1 MNFDPGV
8 TVEFWLKKEAF
19 DITKTEKEVIFDLW
33 NNQLSSSA
41 DYGRLTIALTSST
54 TAGANPF
61 LITAQSGTV
70 GFSEY
75 QPTIASFTTASL
87 ADGNW
92 HHYALTIASQSA
104 GIETKIYVD
113 GVKKATD
120 SNGSVGINNV
130 STINGNISLL
140 GGLVTAPSASYL
152 AHVTG
157 SGKLSGSMDEFRYW
171 KQARTDKQVANTFFI
186 PIGGGTNEFD
196 YNRSL
201 GLYYKFNEGITGT
214 SSIDNKILDYSGR
227 IANGAWTGYTT
238 GARQT
243 TSAMVQS
250 GYARTEFKDPIIY
263 SFHPDVVSTLA
274 TLKTTGSVQD
284 NEGTSKMMALLPG
297 WLQEKDQDNY
307 NNQVKKFTQIMA
319 SYFDNL
325 NAQIGEVNNIFDE
338 KYPTTTEEPYPF
350 AQKLL
355 ESRGFVVP
363 NLFTDGDLVNYL
375 LQKDDNEI
383 FEMNITDVK
392 NRIYHNI
399 YNNLTYILKSKG
411 TEKSFRNL
419 LRCFGIDSEVMR
431 LSLYADDS
439 TYTILDNYEYASVE
453 KKALNLNNRDN
464 LEATIYNTTSSNPS
478 FTYISSSE
486 GDTEQYTAF
495 TVECEAVFP
504 LQLEK
509 FDDGYFPKQ
518 FYTASVYGFHRA
530 LTSSVADYTWHPD
543 LDTDLKIY
551 AVKPEHESKDV
562 YFVATSSYGGFNL
575 TSSTYFNTYENN
587 KWNFAFRV
595 KNNKYPYTYGLTGST
610 GDSYYVEFV
619 GYNSE
624 GDTTKNNFS
633 VSASVSSAIGKK
645 FLDSSKRLYAGA
657 HKTNFT
663 GSTLLKSDVAVTDV
677 KYWQSYLDDETIQYH
692 SFNPDNAGTKTPF
705 NPDNV
710 NTSITYHELTDYE
723 TLALHWRFDT
733 LTGSDASGEITG
745 FDFSSGSTENA
756 SRNSWLGGITGNKYP
771 FKGQNFI
778 TSSAKA
784 LDRQFL
790 YSAKQRNF
798 GVLMSSDGV
807 TIKNDANTML
817 FTDDDVSD
825 NFYSFEKSYH
835 GVISQQMLNMFASLI
850 EFNDLIGYP
859 IDGYKKSYKEMEKL
873 ARLFFE
879 KMENR
884 VEPEKFFEF
893 YKWIDTS
900 IMYALG
906 QLFPA
911 SAKFSET
918 SRNVIESHVLERNK
932 LDRKFPLLI
941 DVSATE
947 GYARGINELFYSW
960 KFGHAPVPQNFAT
973 SLKFGKTSSAVRL
986 IDSSTPSYPTT
997 GGFSL
1002 AAWIKVEDFG
1012 GNATIYTAQN
1022 SGSQN
1027 SIIFFVN
1034 ENILSLQVIDT
1045 SGNANIYQYSIT
1057 NVIDWNNWNYVAVS
1071 WDGNFANDAE
1081 FYVNG
1086 VTNITPTTI
1095 TKLGSGATLR
1105 DIDQIT
1111 IGDASASEVVYITSL
1126 AIWNS
1131 SLSNNSVGDHYYFG
1145 EFNPIEN
1152 NGQYSDLISYY
1163 KFGID
1168 DAAGAVA
1175 SVTDIISGFD
1185 VTKNGSGDLDYVLD
1199 SPYSFYGI
1207 SENENCLWQKHRKE
1221 RKFTYGKFDATT
1233 DRQTLLD
1240 NLNSGNNS
1248 KHLAKFEQDGTAYA
1262 GSTYALR
1269 NFGSLHKFSVAM
1281 DENIHGGTNYSQ
1293 NKNRDI
1299 VWDATYIHGPVSQQY
1314 PKGIPQN
1321 VLVVG
1326 LGEGQGTEAF
1336 IDCVDVEK
1344 PNEKRKWRLTTVA
1357 GRRSAL
1363 AQGAATARN
1372 SAEDYNAVVKGEIAW
1387 PLNLISASVTTGYQA
1402 EVVSKFKSDVVLSNI
1417 HSDTYAPG
1425 NEIGMQGP
1433 FTETWVGGHQSRHV
1447 DLNKHNIRITTNE
1460 ANATATL
1467 VMTVNP
1473 TDGDTITIGDGTTT
1487 PITYTFKNTPADPST
1502 QILIDGGGNP
1512 LGTMVSLRT
1521 RIVDDFNISIP
1532 SGLATTK
1539 VLTNNNVGIIGNYT
1553 LAASFTSGANSITGF
1568 AGGVDGVYKT
1578 TNNLDAWDTR
1588 PEGWRLLLNEC
1599 SDTALGRQSGSDD
1612 GAMGFVGPD
1621 YGGPY
1626 PDYNRKYAVRY
1637 RDERAKRPVNVRN
1650 IKTTTDSAR
1659 AGNFLKNYEV
1669 VMIAGK
1675 EGNNLAFRDID
1686 LANRQKN
1693 QILPDPIWNQV
1704 PFTTNYQTLIGYL
1717 PGYYGNVWG
1726 DARCF
1731 DPDFETKRGSNIG
1744 NQIFYENNRQVEEAS
1759 SRIAHGSFYMSGA
1772 LYIGTRASGSFRAA
1786 GLQNFMF
1793 NLNTD
1798 SDDKFVTFGSDNY
1811 RLDTINPPTSN
1822 SDPNYY
1828 IQTGSNNTDYFN
1840 NLRTRINTNS
1850 TYSSSYAIVEPIAQ
1864 TLDFSSSLNIQT
1876 ASVNRFLGGQTGSL
1890 NNLEEVFSFWID
1902 LSGSNYSGSANTGD
1916 RKYLLN
1922 MSDTSFRLS
1931 KELYIS
1937 LNGDLNFNLGFGTKG
1952 RQYKV
1957 ADFFETHKNSGF
1969 INITINNQYPNSAP
1983 VDNNT
1988 IIYINAVSQS
1998 VAISTS
2004 GGIISNSRTE
2014 RNESEGRVDL
2024 FNSGSGYLF
2033 QGKAASVAF
2042 MNSVLNS
2049 TQIKQIYNNGY
2060 LTRVDKNSSID
2071 SADIVQQ
2078 YLAQSAYLGNVEATV
2093 QLSNGT
2099 RWSGSLGD
2107 GQPYFT
2113 YTAATDTGQD
2123 HLFISNQ
2130 GPPEPTYGA
2139 FSVTAS
2145 AYGSSYNDTIVPQ
2158 NGTTYTYFTKIEDLT
2173 GGIDPT
2179 GSVDADTLTFGL
2191 NSDTIIFELDSNG
2204 STSGTNIPV
2213 SIVLASDA
2221 LVYNAMSAS
2230 IKANTSFDTVNITSF
2245 GNYALLEITASAGG
2259 AGNNGTFT
2267 YTPSTGE
2274 RTSFFS
2280 LANPGEGLDAVTYY
2294 NIIERNRDDLTS
2306 SDSIITTRFSAPGGP
2321 EIQSQGYLD
2330 VRNTELS
2337 AYNAMP
2343 FRNLT
2348 VRSSGSGESGR
2359 IRLNDIHDQRFGLQ
2373 THLRRHS
2380 GQFGYDSVV
2389 GSVTTAND
2397 YVAVPSFHKI
2407 QRNGMKRLNYSTS
2420 ETVVT
2425 GTIYNNGFYQSC
2437 IPQSDF
2443 QYAWITGSIGDDL
2456 TQRIL
2461 GFAPAG
2467 GYVSSSSGYVDA
2479 IVFPS
2484 ASQILGS
2491 L

>member
-1 MNFDPGV
+1 LDYATASNFAKFGSAELYYEFAFSRIYNEYPYDGTDQEKLEFRLSSSYLDDYIFENHYPRTNGHVIFSYVSNTTAAGIHDGYGRPDTPEYISTKGGPHTGSTTFANQSIYKAFSGSNYYNAADDLGSSLELNFDPGV

-19 DITKTEKEVIFDLW
+19 DIAATEKEVIFDLW

-54 TAGANPF
+54 SAGANPF
-61 LITAQSGTV
+61 LITAQSGTT

-75 QPTIASFTTASL
+75 QPTITSFTTASI

-104 GIETKIYVD
+104 GIQTKIYVD
-113 GVKKATD
+113 GVKLATD
-120 SNGSVGINNV
+120 SNGSVGINSV

-140 GGLVTAPSASYL
+140 GGLVAAPSASYL

-171 KQARTDKQVANTFFI
+171 KQPRTDKQVANTFFI

-214 SSIDNKILDYSGR
+214 DSIDNQILDYSGR
-227 IANGAWTGYTT
+227 IANGAWNNYAA

-439 TYTILDNYEYASVE
+439 TYTILDNYEYTSVE
-453 KKALNLNNRDN
+453 KKALNLNNRYN
-464 LEATIYNTTSSNPS
+464 LEATIYNTASAGST

-486 GDTEQYTAF
+486 GDPDDGAVQEENTAF
-495 TVECEAVFP
+495 TFEVEAVFP

-518 FYTASVYGFHRA
+518 FFTSSIAGIHRA
-530 LTSSVADYTWHPD
+530 IHTDPSDYTWAAN
-543 LDTDLKIY
+543 DTGLTIY

-562 YFVATSSYGGFNL
+562 YFVASGSGYANFEL
-575 TSSTYFNTYENN
+575 TSSTFFNVYENN
-587 KWNFAFRV
+587 KWNFAFRI

-610 GDSYYVEFV
+610 GDAYDIEFV

-624 GDTTKNNFS
+624 GDTTKNSFS
-633 VSASVSSAIGKK
+633 VSSSISFSLGQNW
-645 FLDSSKRLYAGA
+645 LLSSKRLYAGA

-663 GSTLLKSDVAVTDV
+663 GSTLLKSDVMVTDV

-705 NPDNV
+705 RPDNV
-710 NTSITYHELTDYE
+710 NTGIEYHELTDYE

-733 LTGSDASGEITG
+733 LTGSDASGVITG

-756 SRNSWLGGITGNKYP
+756 SRNSWLGGITGRKYP

-807 TIKNDANTML
+807 TIKNDANTLL

-835 GVISQQMLNMFASLI
+835 GVISQEMLNMFASLI

-859 IDGYKKSYKEMEKL
+859 IDGYKRSYKEMEKL

-884 VEPEKFFEF
+884 VEPEKFFDF
-893 YKWIDTS
+893 YKWIDSS

-932 LDRKFPLLI
+932 LDRKFPILI

-960 KFGHAPVPQNFAT
+960 KFGHAPVN
-973 SLKFGKTSSAVRL
+973 
-986 IDSSTPSYPTT
+986 
-997 GGFSL
+997 
-1002 AAWIKVEDFG
+1002 
-1012 GNATIYTAQN
+1012 GN
-1022 SGSQN
+1022 
-1027 SIIFFVN
+1027 
-1034 ENILSLQVIDT
+1034 
-1045 SGNANIYQYSIT
+1045 
-1057 NVIDWNNWNYVAVS
+1057 
-1071 WDGNFANDAE
+1071 
-1081 FYVNG
+1081 
-1086 VTNITPTTI
+1086 
-1095 TKLGSGATLR
+1095 
-1105 DIDQIT
+1105 
-1111 IGDASASEVVYITSL
+1111 
-1126 AIWNS
+1126 
-1131 SLSNNSVGDHYYFG
+1131 
-1145 EFNPIEN
+1145 
-1152 NGQYSDLISYY
+1152 
-1163 KFGID
+1163 
-1168 DAAGAVA
+1168 
-1175 SVTDIISGFD
+1175 
-1185 VTKNGSGDLDYVLD
+1185 
-1199 SPYSFYGI
+1199 
-1207 SENENCLWQKHRKE
+1207 ENENCLWQKHRKE
-1221 RKFTYGKFDATT
+1221 RTDIT

-1269 NFGSLHKFSVAM
+1269 NFGSLHKFSVVM
-1281 DENIHGGTNYSQ
+1281 DKNIHGGTNYGQ

-1336 IDCVDVEK
+1336 IDCADVEN

-1372 SAEDYNAVVKGEIAW
+1372 SDEDYNAVVKGEIAW

-1402 EVVSKFKSDVVLSNI
+1402 EVVSKFKSGVVLSNI

-1447 DLNKHNIRITTNE
+1447 DLNKHNTSY
-1460 ANATATL
+1460 
-1467 VMTVNP
+1467 
-1473 TDGDTITIGDGTTT
+1473 TTT
-1487 PITYTFKNTPADPST
+1487 P
-1502 QILIDGGGNP
+1502 
-1512 LGTMVSLRT
+1512 
-1521 RIVDDFNISIP
+1521 
-1532 SGLATTK
+1532 
-1539 VLTNNNVGIIGNYT
+1539 
-1553 LAASFTSGANSITGF
+1553 
-1568 AGGVDGVYKT
+1568 
-1578 TNNLDAWDTR
+1578 NNLDAWDTR

-1599 SDTALGRQSGSDD
+1599 DDADPSYQQSGSGD

-1626 PDYNRKYAVRY
+1626 PDYNRKYAVHY
-1637 RDERAKRPVNVRN
+1637 RDERAKRPLNVRN
-1650 IKTTTDSAR
+1650 IKTTTGSAR
-1659 AGNFLKNYEV
+1659 AGNFSNNYEV
-1669 VMIAGK
+1669 FM
-1675 EGNNLAFRDID
+1675 
-1686 LANRQKN
+1686 
-1693 QILPDPIWNQV
+1693 
-1704 PFTTNYQTLIGYL
+1704 TTGRL
-1717 PGYYGNVWG
+1717 
-1726 DARCF
+1726 
-1731 DPDFETKRGSNIG
+1731 EHERG
-1744 NQIFYENNRQVEEAS
+1744 
-1759 SRIAHGSFYMSGA
+1759 GA
-1772 LYIGTRASGSFRAA
+1772 L
-1786 GLQNFMF
+1786 
-1793 NLNTD
+1793 
-1798 SDDKFVTFGSDNY
+1798 
-1811 RLDTINPPTSN
+1811 
-1822 SDPNYY
+1822 
-1828 IQTGSNNTDYFN
+1828 
-1840 NLRTRINTNS
+1840 
-1850 TYSSSYAIVEPIAQ
+1850 
-1864 TLDFSSSLNIQT
+1864 
-1876 ASVNRFLGGQTGSL
+1876 
-1890 NNLEEVFSFWID
+1890 
-1902 LSGSNYSGSANTGD
+1902 
-1916 RKYLLN
+1916 
-1922 MSDTSFRLS
+1922 
-1931 KELYIS
+1931 
-1937 LNGDLNFNLGFGTKG
+1937 
-1952 RQYKV
+1952 
-1957 ADFFETHKNSGF
+1957 
-1969 INITINNQYPNSAP
+1969 
-1983 VDNNT
+1983 
-1988 IIYINAVSQS
+1988 
-1998 VAISTS
+1998 
-2004 GGIISNSRTE
+2004 
-2014 RNESEGRVDL
+2014 
-2024 FNSGSGYLF
+2024 
-2033 QGKAASVAF
+2033 
-2042 MNSVLNS
+2042 
-2049 TQIKQIYNNGY
+2049 
-2060 LTRVDKNSSID
+2060 
-2071 SADIVQQ
+2071 
-2078 YLAQSAYLGNVEATV
+2078 
-2093 QLSNGT
+2093 
-2099 RWSGSLGD
+2099 
-2107 GQPYFT
+2107 
-2113 YTAATDTGQD
+2113 
-2123 HLFISNQ
+2123 
-2130 GPPEPTYGA
+2130 
-2139 FSVTAS
+2139 
-2145 AYGSSYNDTIVPQ
+2145 
-2158 NGTTYTYFTKIEDLT
+2158 
-2173 GGIDPT
+2173 
-2179 GSVDADTLTFGL
+2179 
-2191 NSDTIIFELDSNG
+2191 
-2204 STSGTNIPV
+2204 
-2213 SIVLASDA
+2213 
-2221 LVYNAMSAS
+2221 
-2230 IKANTSFDTVNITSF
+2230 
-2245 GNYALLEITASAGG
+2245 
-2259 AGNNGTFT
+2259 
-2267 YTPSTGE
+2267 TPSTALPSFYSNLPNTTQEASLVGVIPSITPTSATATLAMSVKPIDGDTITIGDGVTAPIIYAFKNTISAPATQIQIGADALATILNA
-2274 RTSFFS
+2274 RTKIIGDFNISIPGSGILTTRVLTNLNLGPIGNYTLAASFTSVSNSITGFTGGVGTVGFGGGNVVS
-2280 LANPGEGLDAVTYY
+2280 NFNNT
-2294 NIIERNRDDLTS
+2294 NRIPS
-2306 SDSIITTRFSAPGGP
+2306 SIRDNSVYDPNLYTDSIIATRFSAPGGF
-2321 EIQSQGYLD
+2321 ETMSEVFLD
-2330 VRNTELS
+2330 IPAKEYS
-2337 AYNAMP
+2337 AYNALP
-2343 FRNLT
+2343 FRNLLL
-2348 VRSSGSGESGR
+2348 RGSGSGEAGT

>member
-1 MNFDPGV
+1 MSLQDLFKKQNTNSKVVSADNATSSAEYVESVATIKRREELNDQFVPRLDYATASNFAKFGSAELYYEFAFSRIYNEYPYDGTDQEKLEFRLSSSYLDDYIFENHYPRTNGHVIFSAVNNSITAIHDGYGKPSTPEYISTKGGPHTGSAAFANQSIYKAFSGSNYYNAADDLGSSLELNFDPGV
-8 TVEFWLKKEAF
+8 TIEFWLKKEAF
-19 DITKTEKEVIFDLW
+19 DIDATEKEVIFDLW
-33 NNQLSSSA
+33 NNQISSSA

-61 LITAQSGTV
+61 LITAQSGTT

-75 QPTIASFTTASL
+75 QPTITNFTTASI

-104 GIETKIYVD
+104 GIQTKIYVD
-113 GVKKATD
+113 GVKLATD
-120 SNGSVGINNV
+120 SNGSVGINSV

-171 KQARTDKQVANTFFI
+171 KQPRTDKQVANTFFI

-214 SSIDNKILDYSGR
+214 DSIDNQVLDYSGR
-227 IANGAWTGYTT
+227 IANGAWNNYTSS
-238 GARQT
+238 ARQT

-250 GYARTEFKDPIIY
+250 GYARSEFKDPIIY

-439 TYTILDNYEYASVE
+439 TYTILDNYEYTSVE
-453 KKALNLNNRDN
+453 KKALNLNNRYN
-464 LEATIYNTTSSNPS
+464 LEATIYNTASAGSS

-486 GDTEQYTAF
+486 GDTEQYTSF
-495 TVECEAVFP
+495 TAECEALFP

-518 FYTASVYGFHRA
+518 FYTASIFGLHRA

-543 LDTDLKIY
+543 LDTDLKVY
-551 AVKPEHESKDV
+551 AVKPEQESKDV

-575 TSSTYFNTYENN
+575 TSSTFFNTYENN
-587 KWNFAFRV
+587 KWNFAFRI

-624 GDTTKNNFS
+624 GDTTKNSFS
-633 VSASVSSAIGKK
+633 VSASVSNTIGKK

-663 GSTLLKSDVAVTDV
+663 GSTLLKSDVLITDV

-705 NPDNV
+705 RPDNV
-710 NTSITYHELTDYE
+710 NTGIEYHELTDYE

-733 LTGSDASGEITG
+733 LTGSDASGIITG

-756 SRNSWLGGITGNKYP
+756 SRNSWLGGITGRKYP

-784 LDRQFL
+784 IDKQFL

-807 TIKNDANTML
+807 TIKNDANTLL

-835 GVISQQMLNMFASLI
+835 GVISQEMLNMFASLI

-859 IDGYKKSYKEMEKL
+859 IDGYKRSYKEMEKL

-884 VEPEKFFEF
+884 VEPEKFFDF
-893 YKWIDTS
+893 YKWIDSS

-918 SRNVIESHVLERNK
+918 SRNVVESHVLERNK
-932 LDRKFPLLI
+932 LDRKFPILI

-947 GYARGINELFYSW
+947 GYARGINELFYNW
-960 KFGHAPVPQNFAT
+960 KFGHAPLAT
-973 SLKFGKTSSAVRL
+973 KATGLISLGGTTPAEDETITISDGVTSVVFTFKN
-986 IDSSTPSYPTT
+986 TPSANNEVELDGAVTYENLITAINNYPSFNIIATDEGSPTLSLLNNTPGTIGNVTITETMANASNTVSGMT
-997 GGFSL
+997 GGSNR
-1002 AAWIKVEDFG
+1002 ED
-1012 GNATIYTAQN
+1012 
-1022 SGSQN
+1022 
-1027 SIIFFVN
+1027 
-1034 ENILSLQVIDT
+1034 
-1045 SGNANIYQYSIT
+1045 
-1057 NVIDWNNWNYVAVS
+1057 
-1071 WDGNFANDAE
+1071 
-1081 FYVNG
+1081 
-1086 VTNITPTTI
+1086 
-1095 TKLGSGATLR
+1095 K
-1105 DIDQIT
+1105 
-1111 IGDASASEVVYITSL
+1111 
-1126 AIWNS
+1126 
-1131 SLSNNSVGDHYYFG
+1131 
-1145 EFNPIEN
+1145 
-1152 NGQYSDLISYY
+1152 
-1163 KFGID
+1163 
-1168 DAAGAVA
+1168 
-1175 SVTDIISGFD
+1175 
-1185 VTKNGSGDLDYVLD
+1185 
-1199 SPYSFYGI
+1199 
-1207 SENENCLWQKHRKE
+1207 NCLWQKHRKE
-1221 RKFTYGKFDATT
+1221 RTDIT

-1269 NFGSLHKFSVAM
+1269 NFGSLHKFSVVM
-1281 DENIHGGTNYSQ
+1281 DKNIHGGTNYGQ

-1299 VWDATYIHGPVSQQY
+1299 LWDATHIHGPVSQQY

-1321 VLVVG
+1321 TLVVG

-1336 IDCVDVEK
+1336 IDCVDVEN
-1344 PNEKRKWRLTTVA
+1344 PNEKRKWRFTTVA
-1357 GRRSAL
+1357 GRKASVNL
-1363 AQGAATARN
+1363 TTTTARTSN
-1372 SAEDYNAVVKGEIAW
+1372 DDYTAIVKGEIAW
-1387 PLNLISASVTTGYQA
+1387 PTNVISASVSTGYQA
-1402 EVVSKFKSDVVLSNI
+1402 DVATKFKQGAVITNI
-1417 HSDTYAPG
+1417 HSDTYGAE
-1425 NEIGMQGP
+1425 NDIGMQGP
-1433 FTETWVGGHQSRHV
+1433 FTEAWVGGHQSRHIEI
-1447 DLNKHNIRITTNE
+1447 NKYDPTLTTE
-1460 ANATATL
+1460 
-1467 VMTVNP
+1467 
-1473 TDGDTITIGDGTTT
+1473 
-1487 PITYTFKNTPADPST
+1487 
-1502 QILIDGGGNP
+1502 GG
-1512 LGTMVSLRT
+1512 
-1521 RIVDDFNISIP
+1521 
-1532 SGLATTK
+1532 AA
-1539 VLTNNNVGIIGNYT
+1539 TNNNLGDQY
-1553 LAASFTSGANSITGF
+1553 S
-1568 AGGVDGVYKT
+1568 
-1578 TNNLDAWDTR
+1578 R
-1588 PEGWRLLLNEC
+1588 PEGWRLLLREC
-1599 SDTALGRQSGSDD
+1599 PDVNQASTGTSQSGSND

-1626 PDYNRKYAVRY
+1626 PDFNRQYAIHY
-1637 RDERAKRPVNVRN
+1637 REERAKRPVNVRN
-1650 IKTTTDSAR
+1650 IRTTTGSAR

-1669 VMIAGK
+1669 VIVAGK
-1675 EGNNLAFRDID
+1675 EGNNLAFRKID
-1686 LANRQKN
+1686 LANRQKD

-1731 DPDFETKRGSNIG
+1731 DPDFETKRVSNIG

-1772 LYIGTRASGSFRAA
+1772 IYTGTKASGSFRAA
-1786 GLQNFMF
+1786 ALNNFMF
-1793 NLNTD
+1793 NQASD
-1798 SDDKFVTFGSDNY
+1798 SDDKFVTFGGSNY
-1811 RLDTINPPTSN
+1811 RLDIINPPTSN

-1828 IQTGSNNTDYFN
+1828 VQTGSNNTDYFN
-1840 NLRTRINTNS
+1840 NLRSAINS
-1850 TYSSSYAIVEPIAQ
+1850 KGDFVSSYTIVEPIAQ

-1876 ASVNRFLGGQTGSL
+1876 ASANRFLGGATSSL
-1890 NNLEEVFSFWID
+1890 NNIEEVFSYWID
-1902 LSGSNYSGSANTGD
+1902 LSGSNYSGSANTGQ

-1922 MSDTSFRLS
+1922 MSDNSFRLS

-1937 LNGDLNFNLGFGTKG
+1937 SSGDLNFNLGFGTKG

-1957 ADFFETHKNSGF
+1957 ANFFETYKNSGF

-1988 IIYINAVSQS
+1988 VIYINAVSQS

-2024 FNSGSGYLF
+2024 FNSGSNYLF

-2078 YLAQSAYLGNVEATV
+2078 YLAQSVYLGNSENYAEIN
-2093 QLSNGT
+2093 NGT
-2099 RWSGSLGD
+2099 IWSGSIGD

-2113 YTAATDTGQD
+2113 WTTAANTEQD
-2123 HLFISNQ
+2123 HMFISPV
-2130 GPPEPTYGA
+2130 GPAEPIYGF
-2139 FSVTAS
+2139 FSITSSQRLAS
-2145 AYGSSYNDTIVPQ
+2145 WNGTIVPQ
-2158 NGTTYTYFTKIEDLT
+2158 NGTTYTYFTKIEDLAGAT
-2173 GGIDPT
+2173 DPT

-2191 NSDTIIFELDSNG
+2191 NSEATTFELDSNG
-2204 STSGTNIPV
+2204 STSGDNIPV
-2213 SIVLASDA
+2213 LINLASDT

-2245 GNYALLEITASAGG
+2245 GNYALLEITASGG
-2259 AGNNGTFT
+2259 GSGNNGTFT

-2280 LANPGEGLDAVTYY
+2280 LSNPGGGLDAVTYY

-2359 IRLNDIHDQRFGLQ
+2359 IRLNDLHDQRFGLQ

-2389 GSVTTAND
+2389 GSETTEENYVT
-2397 YVAVPSFHKI
+2397 VPSFHKI
-2407 QRNGMKRLNYSTS
+2407 QRNTAKRYVSGAS
-2420 ETVVT
+2420 APVVD
-2425 GTIYNNGFYQSC
+2425 TIYNNGFYQSC

-2443 QYAWITGSIGDDL
+2443 QYAWVTGSIGEDL

-2467 GYVSSSSGYVDA
+2467 GFVSSSSGYVDA

>member
-1 MNFDPGV
+1 MSLQDLFRKPGKNSSVASADNATSSAEYVESVSTIKRKEELNDQFVPRLDYSIASNFAKFGSAELYYEYGYQRIYNEYPYDGTDKEKIEFRLSSSYLDDYIFENLYPRTNGHVIFSYVNNTTTSIQRGYGRPSTPEYILTLGGPHTASGGMTGKTLASTFGESNYYDSSTGLGSSLEANLDAGV
-8 TVEFWLKKEAF
+8 TVEFWLKKDAF
-19 DITKTEKEVIFDLW
+19 DVTKTEKEVIFDLW
-33 NNQLSSSA
+33 NNQISSSA
-41 DYGRLTIALTSST
+41 DYGRLTIALTSSA

-61 LITAQSGTV
+61 LITAQSGTT

-75 QPTIASFTTASL
+75 QPTIANFTTASL

-92 HHYALTIASQSA
+92 HHYAFTFASQSA
-104 GIETKIYVD
+104 GIQTKIYVD
-113 GVKKATD
+113 GVKKITD
-120 SNGSVGINNV
+120 LNGSVGIGNIR
-130 STINGNISLL
+130 TISGNISLL
-140 GGLVTAPSASYL
+140 GGLVTSPSGSTFTN
-152 AHVTG
+152 VTG

-186 PIGGGTNEFD
+186 PIGGGTNDFD
-196 YNRSL
+196 YNRNL
-201 GLYYKFNEGITGT
+201 GLYYKFNEGITGNDL
-214 SSIDNKILDYSGR
+214 IDNQVLDYSGR
-227 IANGAWTGYTT
+227 IANGVWYNYTS
-238 GARQT
+238 GSRQT
-243 TSAMVQS
+243 TSAMVES
-250 GYARTEFKDPIIY
+250 GYALSEFKDPIIY
-263 SFHPDVVSTLA
+263 SSHPAVISTLA
-274 TLKTTGSVQD
+274 TLTATGSEQD
-284 NEGTSKMMALLPG
+284 NDGTSKFMSLLPG
-297 WLQEKDQDNY
+297 WLQEKDRDDY
-307 NNQVKKFTQIMA
+307 DNQVKKFTQILA

-325 NAQIGEVNNIFDE
+325 NAQLGEFNNIFDE
-338 KYPTTTEEPYPF
+338 KYPTTTEEPYSF
-350 AQKLL
+350 SQKLL

-363 NLFTDGDLVNYL
+363 DLFTDGDLINYL
-375 LQKDDNEI
+375 LQKDDDET
-383 FEMNITDVK
+383 FEQNISDVK

-399 YNNLTYILKSKG
+399 YNNLTHILKSKG

-419 LRCFGIDSEVMR
+419 LRCFGIDTEVMR

-439 TYTILDNYEYASVE
+439 TYTILDNYEYTSVE
-453 KKALNLNNRDN
+453 KKALNLNNRYN
-464 LEATIYNTTSSNPS
+464 LEATIYNTASAGST
-478 FTYISSSE
+478 FTYISASE

-495 TVECEAVFP
+495 TAECEAMFP

-518 FYTASVYGFHRA
+518 FYTASICGFHRA
-530 LTSSVADYTWHPD
+530 LTSSVADYTWHAV

-551 AVKPEHESKDV
+551 AVKPEQESKDV

-575 TSSTYFNTYENN
+575 TSSTFFNTYENN
-587 KWNFAFRV
+587 KWNFAFRI
-595 KNNKYPYTYGLTGST
+595 KNNKYPYTYGLSGST
-610 GDSYYVEFV
+610 GDIYYAEFV

-624 GDTTKNNFS
+624 GDTTKNSFS
-633 VSASVSSAIGKK
+633 VSTSISNTIGKK

-663 GSTLLKSDVAVTDV
+663 GSTLLKSDVLVTDV

-705 NPDNV
+705 KPDNV
-710 NTSITYHELTDYE
+710 NTGIEYHELTDYE

-733 LTGSDASGEITG
+733 LTGSNASGEITG
-745 FDFSSGSTENA
+745 FDFSSGSTEDA
-756 SRNSWLGGITGNKYP
+756 SRNSWLGGITGRKYP
-771 FKGQNFI
+771 FKGQSFI
-778 TSSAKA
+778 TSSSKA
-784 LDRQFL
+784 IDKQFI
-790 YSAKQRNF
+790 YSAKQRSL
-798 GVLMSSDGV
+798 GVVMSSDGV

-835 GVISQQMLNMFASLI
+835 GVISQEILNIFASLV
-850 EFNDLIGYP
+850 EFNDLIGSP
-859 IDGYKKSYKEMEKL
+859 IDGYKRSYKEMEKL
-873 ARLFFE
+873 TRLFFE
-879 KMENR
+879 KVESR
-884 VEPEKFFEF
+884 IEPERFFEF
-893 YKWIDTS
+893 YKWIDSS

-932 LDRKFPLLI
+932 FDRKFPILI

-960 KFGHAPVPQNFAT
+960 KFGHAPVN
-973 SLKFGKTSSAVRL
+973 
-986 IDSSTPSYPTT
+986 
-997 GGFSL
+997 
-1002 AAWIKVEDFG
+1002 
-1012 GNATIYTAQN
+1012 GN
-1022 SGSQN
+1022 
-1027 SIIFFVN
+1027 
-1034 ENILSLQVIDT
+1034 
-1045 SGNANIYQYSIT
+1045 
-1057 NVIDWNNWNYVAVS
+1057 
-1071 WDGNFANDAE
+1071 
-1081 FYVNG
+1081 
-1086 VTNITPTTI
+1086 
-1095 TKLGSGATLR
+1095 
-1105 DIDQIT
+1105 
-1111 IGDASASEVVYITSL
+1111 
-1126 AIWNS
+1126 
-1131 SLSNNSVGDHYYFG
+1131 
-1145 EFNPIEN
+1145 
-1152 NGQYSDLISYY
+1152 
-1163 KFGID
+1163 
-1168 DAAGAVA
+1168 
-1175 SVTDIISGFD
+1175 
-1185 VTKNGSGDLDYVLD
+1185 
-1199 SPYSFYGI
+1199 
-1207 SENENCLWQKHRKE
+1207 ENENCLWQKHRKE
-1221 RKFTYGKFDATT
+1221 RTDIT

-1240 NLNSGNNS
+1240 SLNSGNNS
-1248 KHLAKFEQDGTAYA
+1248 KYLAEFEQDGTAYA

-1269 NFGSLHKFSVAM
+1269 NFSSLHRFDIQM
-1281 DENIHGGTNYSQ
+1281 DKNIHGGTNYSQ
-1293 NKNRDI
+1293 NKNREI

-1314 PKGIPQN
+1314 PAGIPQN

-1336 IDCVDVEK
+1336 IDCIDVEN
-1344 PNEKRKWRLTTVA
+1344 PNQKRKYRLTTVS
-1357 GRRSAL
+1357 GRM
-1363 AQGAATARN
+1363 AATDNNGVAVPR
-1372 SAEDYNAVVKGEIAW
+1372 SSDEDYKAIVKGEIAW
-1387 PLNLISASVTTGYQA
+1387 PHNLISGSVTTGYQA
-1402 EVVSKFKSDVVLSNI
+1402 EVVSKFKPGVILSNI
-1417 HSDTYAPG
+1417 HSDTYTPG

-1447 DLNKHNIRITTNE
+1447 DLNKYSS
-1460 ANATATL
+1460 L
-1467 VMTVNP
+1467 
-1473 TDGDTITIGDGTTT
+1473 
-1487 PITYTFKNTPADPST
+1487 ST
-1502 QILIDGGGNP
+1502 
-1512 LGTMVSLRT
+1512 
-1521 RIVDDFNISIP
+1521 
-1532 SGLATTK
+1532 
-1539 VLTNNNVGIIGNYT
+1539 
-1553 LAASFTSGANSITGF
+1553 
-1568 AGGVDGVYKT
+1568 T

-1599 SDTALGRQSGSDD
+1599 SDTALGRQGGASD

-1626 PDYNRKYAVRY
+1626 PDTSRKYAIRY
-1637 RDERAKRPVNVRN
+1637 REERAKRPINVRN
-1650 IKTTTDSAR
+1650 IQTTTASAKV
-1659 AGNFLKNYEV
+1659 GNFSHNYEV
-1669 VMIAGK
+1669 VMVAGK
-1675 EGNNLAFRDID
+1675 DGNNPMLKSLD
-1686 LANRQKN
+1686 LANRQKD

-1704 PFTTNYQTLIGYL
+1704 PFTTNYQTLVAYL
-1717 PGYYGNVWG
+1717 PGHYGNVWG

-1731 DPDFETKRGSNIG
+1731 DPDYGTKQGGTYG
-1744 NQIFYENNRQVEEAS
+1744 NQIFFENNRQVSENAGRNTS
-1759 SRIAHGSFYMSGA
+1759 GSFYMSGA
-1772 LYIGTRASGSFRAA
+1772 INAGAKATGLFRAA
-1786 GLQNFMF
+1786 GLENFMF

-1798 SDDKFVTFGSDNY
+1798 SDDKYVTFGSDNY
-1811 RLDTINPPTSN
+1811 RIDTINPPTSN

-1840 NLRTRINTNS
+1840 NLKTRINAINI
-1850 TYSSSYAIVEPIAQ
+1850 YSSSYAIVEPIAQ

-1890 NNLEEVFSFWID
+1890 NNLEEVFSYWID

-1922 MSDTSFRLS
+1922 MSDTSFQLA

-1937 LNGDLNFNLGFGTKG
+1937 SNGDLNFNLGFGTKG

-1969 INITINNQYPNSAP
+1969 INITINNQYPDAAPSAG
-1983 VDNNT
+1983 NT
-1988 IIYINAVSQS
+1988 AIYVNAVAQS
-1998 VAISTS
+1998 VAISTT
-2004 GGIISNSRTE
+2004 GGVIGNSRDE
-2014 RNESEGRVDL
+2014 RNESDGRVDL

-2113 YTAATDTGQD
+2113 YTAATDTEQD

-2158 NGTTYTYFTKIEDLT
+2158 NGATYTYFTKIEDLA
-2173 GGIDPT
+2173 GGLDPS

-2213 SIVLASDA
+2213 SINLASDA

-2245 GNYALLEITASAGG
+2245 GNYAMIAVSSSNPA

-2280 LANPGEGLDAVTYY
+2280 LVNPGGGANPASSY
-2294 NIIERNRDDLTS
+2294 NIIERVRNDLTS
-2306 SDSIITTRFSAPGGP
+2306 SKSIITTRFSAPGGP
-2321 EIQSQGYLD
+2321 EVQSQGYLD
-2330 VRNTELS
+2330 VRNQEHS

-2343 FRNLT
+2343 FRNWL

-2359 IRLNDIHDQRFGLQ
+2359 IRLNDLHGQRYGLQ
-2373 THLRRHS
+2373 THLKRYS
-2380 GQFGYDSVV
+2380 GQFGYDSSISATAV
-2389 GSVTTAND
+2389 GAIRAEGYVTF
-2397 YVAVPSFHKI
+2397 PSFHKI
-2407 QRNGMKRLNYSTS
+2407 QRNGMKRLNYSGDS
-2420 ETVVT
+2420 VVT
-2425 GTIYNNGFYQSC
+2425 TTIYNNGFYQSC

-2443 QYAWITGSIGDDL
+2443 QYSWITASIGQL

-2461 GFAPAG
+2461 GFAPAT
-2467 GYVSSSSGYVDA
+2467 GYVSSSADGIQDA
-2479 IVFPS
+2479 IVFAS
-2484 ASQILGS
+2484 ASSITVGS